1 MIRLKN
7 DKQISE
13 IRKSC
18 KLLAQMFEYVIP
30 KVTVGISTKDI
41 DDLCLE
47 FITKHGG
54 KPAWYKEDFPG
65 AACVSVN
72 DAVIHGLPSRKIKIR
87 DGDLVSIDVTDAF
100 SALGEIT
107 GTTSNEVILDSVFSK
122 FCLGK

>member
-54 KPAWYKEDFPG
+54 KPAWYKSFL
-65 AACVSVN
+65 AVS
-72 DAVIHGLPSRKIKIR
+72 S
-87 DGDLVSIDVTDAF
+87 S
-100 SALGEIT
+100 S
-107 GTTSNEVILDSVFSK
+107 
-122 FCLGK
+122 